1 MKVTIKDGIQNY
13 LEDNYQDFVDDILLA
28 DGFEEAFIGV
38 SEVYGKKPVACYDS
52 SKCIDIL
59 MKRDDMKIDEAIE
72 YFHFNVTGS
81 YVGEFTPAFIFP
93 FDEDYDCISITEH
106 ELENNL

>member
-59 MKRDDMKIDEAIE
+59 MKRDDMKMTKLLSI
-72 YFHFNVTGS
+72 
-81 YVGEFTPAFIFP
+81 FT
-93 FDEDYDCISITEH
+93 ST
-106 ELENNL
+106 